1 METPANLMTPTIF
14 CETVKE
20 KFAGIPNVEFIV
32 RDEDW
37 AKKEN
42 MHLFLSVSAGSS
54 QPPKFVEIHYNGNPA
69 SKKMVALV
77 GKGITF
83 DSGGI
88 SLKPSAK
95 MDQMRAGIP

>member
-14 CETVKE
+14 SETVKSE
-20 KFAGIPNVEFIV
+20 FDGVSNVEYIV
-32 RDEDW
+32 HDEAW
-37 AKKEN
+37 ARKEN

-54 QPPKFVEIHYNGNPA
+54 QPPKFVEIHYNGNPD
-69 SKKMVALV
+69 SKKTVALI

-95 MDQMRAGIP
+95 MDQMRAGM